1 MSSDERLKTKIKD
14 LEPTKIDVDWKS
26 FEMKEEKGDYRTGV
40 IAQDLEKSHPEFVSQ
55 DEDGFKSVKYVDLL
69 IAKISELESRLAKLE
84 K

>member
-1 MSSDERLKTKIKD
+1 
-14 LEPTKIDVDWKS
+14 
-26 FEMKEEKGDYRTGV
+26 MKEEEGDYRTGV